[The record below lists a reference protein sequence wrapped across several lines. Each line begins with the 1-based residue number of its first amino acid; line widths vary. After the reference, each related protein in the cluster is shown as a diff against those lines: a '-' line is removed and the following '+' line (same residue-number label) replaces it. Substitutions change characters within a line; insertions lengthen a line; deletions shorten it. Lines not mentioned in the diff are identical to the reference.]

1 MYEITYEHTKS
12 REDFMSKQQSC
23 GVCLEKGRMTRK
35 KIGVAKDSTHIN
47 KGKGLRSFELQAT
60 IHPVCKKHWNRKLIL
75 HKFRL

>member
-1 MYEITYEHTKS
+1 
-12 REDFMSKQQSC
+12 
-23 GVCLEKGRMTRK
+23 MTRK